1 MGSNWWDLHKSQC
14 ERTHRRHMLCNMEV
28 PRIPWTSPNIDHDE
42 CKSLLVV
49 EITFMTRKVLTL
61 LLALTLLGATPV
73 HALTKA
79 GAKCTKVGATATSAG
94 KKYTCIKSGKNLV
107 WNKGVTVKKAV
118 VVKKAV
124 CPSKSSQDIDPG
136 ITQTRANNLLT
147 MSEADAEMCAMELDW
162 QFRVGQRDGEM
173 FAGTF
178 DYRTDRVTVT
188 VMKGFV
194 TKVYLG

>member
-1 MGSNWWDLHKSQC
+1 M
-14 ERTHRRHMLCNMEV
+14 M
-28 PRIPWTSPNIDHDE
+28 
-42 CKSLLVV
+42 
-49 EITFMTRKVLTL
+49 RKVLVV
-61 LLALTLLGATPV
+61 LLAVTLLGISPV

-79 GAKCTKVGATATSAG
+79 GAKCSKAGATSTYAG
-94 KKYTCIKSGKNLV
+94 KKYTCIKSGKSLV

-118 VVKKAV
+118 VAKKAV

-136 ITQTRANNLLT
+136 ITQFRADNLLT

-162 QFRVGQRDGEM
+162 QFRVGQRDDEM
-173 FAGTF
+173 FAGTR

-188 VMKGFV
+188 VMKGLV

>member
-1 MGSNWWDLHKSQC
+1 M
-14 ERTHRRHMLCNMEV
+14 M
-28 PRIPWTSPNIDHDE
+28 
-42 CKSLLVV
+42 
-49 EITFMTRKVLTL
+49 RKFLIL
-61 LLALTLLGATPV
+61 LLAITLLGASPV

-79 GAKCTKVGATATSAG
+79 GAKCSKAGATSTSAG

-107 WNKGVTVKKAV
+107 WNKGVAVKKVV

-124 CPSKSSQDIDPG
+124 CPAKSSQDIDPG

-147 MSEADAEMCAMELDW
+147 MSEADAETCANELDW
-162 QFRVGQRDGEM
+162 QFRVGQRDDEI

-188 VMKGFV
+188 VMKGVV

>member
-1 MGSNWWDLHKSQC
+1 M
-14 ERTHRRHMLCNMEV
+14 M
-28 PRIPWTSPNIDHDE
+28 
-42 CKSLLVV
+42 
-49 EITFMTRKVLTL
+49 RKFLIL
-61 LLALTLLGATPV
+61 LLAITLLGATPV

-79 GAKCTKVGATATSAG
+79 GAKCSKAGATSTSAG

-124 CPSKSSQDIDPG
+124 CPTKSSQDIDPG
-136 ITQTRANNLLT
+136 ITQTRADNLLT
-147 MSEADAEMCAMELDW
+147 MSEVDAETCAMELDW

-194 TKVYLG
+194 TKVHLG

>member
-1 MGSNWWDLHKSQC
+1 M
-14 ERTHRRHMLCNMEV
+14 
-28 PRIPWTSPNIDHDE
+28 
-42 CKSLLVV
+42 
-49 EITFMTRKVLTL
+49 RKVLVV
-61 LLALTLLGATPV
+61 LLAVTLLGVAPV

-79 GAKCTKVGATATSAG
+79 GAKCTKAGATSTSAG
-94 KKYTCIKSGKNLV
+94 KKYTCIKSGKSLV

-118 VVKKAV
+118 VTKKAV

-136 ITQTRANNLLT
+136 ITQTRADNLLT
-147 MSEADAEMCAMELDW
+147 MTESEAEMCAMELDW
-162 QFRVGQRDGEM
+162 QFRVGQRDDEM

-188 VMKGFV
+188 VMKGVV

>member
-1 MGSNWWDLHKSQC
+1 M
-14 ERTHRRHMLCNMEV
+14 M
-28 PRIPWTSPNIDHDE
+28 
-42 CKSLLVV
+42 
-49 EITFMTRKVLTL
+49 RKFLIL
-61 LLALTLLGATPV
+61 LLAITLLGTTPV

-79 GAKCTKVGATATSAG
+79 GAKCSKAGATATSAG

-107 WNKGVTVKKAV
+107 WNKGVAVKKVV

-124 CPSKSSQDIDPG
+124 CPAKSSQDIDPG
-136 ITQTRANNLLT
+136 ITQTRADNLIT
-147 MSEADAEMCAMELDW
+147 MSEVDAETCAMELDW
-162 QFRVGQRDGEM
+162 QFRVGQRDDEM
-173 FAGTF
+173 FAGTR

>member
-1 MGSNWWDLHKSQC
+1 M
-14 ERTHRRHMLCNMEV
+14 M
-28 PRIPWTSPNIDHDE
+28 
-42 CKSLLVV
+42 
-49 EITFMTRKVLTL
+49 RKFLIL
-61 LLALTLLGATPV
+61 LLAITLLGAPPV

-79 GAKCTKVGATATSAG
+79 GAKCSKAGATATSAG

-107 WNKGVTVKKAV
+107 WNKGVTVKKVV

-124 CPSKSSQDIDPG
+124 CPVKSSQDIDPG

-147 MSEADAEMCAMELDW
+147 MSEVDAETCAMELDW

-178 DYRTDRVTVT
+178 DYRIDRVTVT
-188 VMKGFV
+188 VMKGVV
-194 TKVYLG
+194 TKVFLG